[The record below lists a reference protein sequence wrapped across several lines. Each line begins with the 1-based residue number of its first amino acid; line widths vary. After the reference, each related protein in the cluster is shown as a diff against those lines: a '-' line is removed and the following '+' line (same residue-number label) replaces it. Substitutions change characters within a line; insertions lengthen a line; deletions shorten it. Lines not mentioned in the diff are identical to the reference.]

1 VKQSL
6 FCLLALAPLGAASV
20 SSAQAAPALGFDM
33 SMRIAATG
41 KSSMAPQVVQTH
53 VLLSGQRARVDTSVG
68 GTRAVVLY
76 APPYVYRLLPAS
88 KAGTRW
94 KAPKNQTAQFG
105 GFDPQ
110 QILRN
115 PSLIRTSLLQNGAK
129 LTGKSQ
135 LGGVPV
141 DVYQMAK
148 PAQGLSRVK
157 AYLRRSDSLPLRF
170 EAQVNGLQVVAIW
183 SRYTRLPNVA
193 ASQFTPPKGYSIR
206 ETQNAPMI
214 PTL

>member
-88 KAGTRW
+88 
-94 KAPKNQTAQFG
+94 
-105 GFDPQ
+105 Q